1 MTQKEII
8 ELVKGIHPVIDHE
21 GVDIVY
27 DNGNYDVD
35 VRFTSWDCLFTIE
48 LYSKEDDM
56 PLPIQSKAMT
66 ELFDYVVDLHTDY
79 MRNSLEIEETQDYL
93 DIYCK

>member
-1 MTQKEII
+1 MTQLEII
-8 ELVKGIHPVIDHE
+8 EFVKRIHPAVDHE

-27 DNGNYDVD
+27 DDGEYDVD

-48 LYSKEDDM
+48 IYSKASET

-66 ELFDYVVDLHTDY
+66 ELFDYVVELHIVY
-79 MRNSLEIEETQDYL
+79 MRDSLEIQETQDYL
-93 DIYCK
+93 DIYGR

>member
-1 MTQKEII
+1 MTQTEII
-8 ELVKGIHPVIDHE
+8 ELVKGIHPEVDHE

-27 DNGNYDVD
+27 SDGEYDVD
-35 VRFTSWDCLFTIE
+35 VRYTSWDCLFTAE
-48 LYSKEDDM
+48 VYSKADDI

-66 ELFDYVVDLHTDY
+66 ELFDYVVELHTDY

-93 DIYCK
+93 DIYCR

>member
-8 ELVKGIHPVIDHE
+8 EAVKGIHPEIDHE

-27 DNGNYDVD
+27 SDGEYDVD
-35 VRFTSWDCLFTIE
+35 VRFTSWDCLFTAE
-48 LYSKEDDM
+48 VYSKADDM

>member
-1 MTQKEII
+1 MTQAEII
-8 ELVKGIHPVIDHE
+8 ELVRDIHPEVDHE

-27 DNGNYDVD
+27 DDGEYDVE

-48 LYSKEDDM
+48 IYSKASET

-66 ELFDYVVDLHTDY
+66 ELFDYVVELHIVY
-79 MRNSLEIEETQDYL
+79 MRDSLEIQETQDYL
-93 DIYCK
+93 DIYGR

>member
-21 GVDIVY
+21 GVDIV
-27 DNGNYDVD
+27 DSDDKYDVD
-35 VRFTSWDCLFTIE
+35 VRYTSWDCLFTIE
-48 LYSKEDDM
+48 IYSKASEI

-66 ELFDYVVDLHTDY
+66 ELFDYVVELHTVY
-79 MRNSLEIEETQDYL
+79 MRDSLEIQETQDYL
-93 DIYCK
+93 DYYDI